1 MKKLFSTILVLGF
14 LLSGNAFSD
23 EDVAKTIERCAD
35 HLVKHEEAKLLEDYK
50 AAYDLEAEMIFLT
63 NSLQDI
69 ERWIKFLKNE
79 LDVLDKEW
87 DQNYA
92 FYQKHL
98 DEYKDIKNDRTYL
111 SRFND
116 KYLKNITGDL
126 LYQDSYRKKIGST
139 YFLNRDITRKQIK
152 KALDDNERWDKEKKE
167 RVNYLL
173 TPEGEKEF
181 NAKLKVK
188 MLKIKHDF
196 KTLRKQELIKKIE
209 DNKYDYLTSS
219 FSYVEFFKICETA
232 RMGNPILFNT
242 KFK

>member
-50 AAYDLEAEMIFLT
+50 AAYDLEAEMIFLS

-92 FYQKHL
+92 FYQIALLEH
-98 DEYKDIKNDRTYL
+98 YL
-111 SRFND
+111 S
-116 KYLKNITGDL
+116 
-126 LYQDSYRKKIGST
+126 
-139 YFLNRDITRKQIK
+139 
-152 KALDDNERWDKEKKE
+152 
-167 RVNYLL
+167 
-173 TPEGEKEF
+173 
-181 NAKLKVK
+181 
-188 MLKIKHDF
+188 
-196 KTLRKQELIKKIE
+196 
-209 DNKYDYLTSS
+209 
-219 FSYVEFFKICETA
+219 C
-232 RMGNPILFNT
+232 
-242 KFK
+242 